1 MTQVI
6 QKGTAK
12 RCLFCCSRCRAPT
25 SSALPLPLR
34 LLRQQPPVQPLLRHS
49 QSARSRRVPP
59 RNRPGAVHSSCA
71 PVPSMRRS
79 SPDTSRHRPVA
90 PAAPRD
96 RTTPAG
102 YDPAGS
108 PHTTQMWIGSLWVAV
123 SLRQGQQQSMHSTSK
138 PPCSGRL
145 GRLGLPASSIAP
157 SRPVVARRAHHGS
170 STHGPESSVRQG
182 CAFA

>member
-6 QKGTAK
+6 QEGTAQ
-12 RCLFCCSRCRAPT
+12 RCLFCCFQRRAPT
-25 SSALPLPLR
+25 SSALLLPLR
-34 LLRQQPPVQPLLRHS
+34 MLRRQLPVRPLLPHS

-59 RNRPGAVHSSCA
+59 RRRPGAVHSSCA

-79 SPDTSRHRPVA
+79 FPDTSTHRPVA
-90 PAAPRD
+90 PVALRD
-96 RTTPAG
+96 RITPAG

-123 SLRQGQQQSMHSTSK
+123 SLQQGQQQSMHSTSK

-145 GRLGLPASSIAP
+145 GRLGLPGSSIAP
-157 SRPVVARRAHHGS
+157 SRSVVVRRDHHGS
-170 STHGPESSVRQG
+170 SRHGPESSIRQG
-182 CAFA
+182 CAFT